1 MDQELKERLDAQDA
15 MLQAIY
21 TSAEKTR
28 KYFLWTLIGTLVMFF
43 LPLLGLLA
51 VIPSFLSIYSGMGDL
66 GL

>member
-66 GL
+66 GI